1 MHWLEPWLAVFAL
14 VFMSGYK
21 NVNSSK
27 NLVLTTLSLEGL
39 TIRRAEPDDCD
50 AVYEMFT
57 ASTVYSG
64 TLQLPYP
71 SREYW
76 RRRLSENPDN
86 VYYLVGIIEGRIVGM
101 AHVAPS
107 PRLRRRH
114 AGAIGISVHADWQG
128 KGLGKELMS
137 AIVDLADNWLNLTRL
152 ELEVYA
158 DNEAAIRLYERFG
171 FEVEGRLRQHAFRD
185 GQFVDS
191 IVMGR
196 LRATDQN
203 G

>member
-1 MHWLEPWLAVFAL
+1 
-14 VFMSGYK
+14 
-21 NVNSSK
+21 
-27 NLVLTTLSLEGL
+27 LSIEGL
-39 TIRRAEPDDCD
+39 TIRRAEADDCD
-50 AVYEMFT
+50 AIYEMFT

-71 SREYW
+71 SRESW
-76 RRRLSENPDN
+76 RRRLSENTDS
-86 VYYLVGIIEGRIVGM
+86 VYNLVGIIDGQIVGM
-101 AHVAPS
+101 AGVHTFPTK
-107 PRLRRRH
+107 PRRRH
-114 AGAIGISVHADWQG
+114 AGAIGISVREDWQG
-128 KGLGKELMS
+128 KGVGKELMR

-158 DNEAAIRLYERFG
+158 DNQAAIRLYERFG

-196 LRATDQN
+196 IR
-203 G
+203 

>member
-1 MHWLEPWLAVFAL
+1 
-14 VFMSGYK
+14 MSI
-21 NVNSSK
+21 
-27 NLVLTTLSLEGL
+27 ERL
-39 TIRRAEPDDCD
+39 TIRRSEADDCD

-76 RRRLSENPDN
+76 RKRLSENTESTYN
-86 VYYLVGIIEGRIVGM
+86 LVGIIEGRIVGM
-101 AHVAPS
+101 VSVHTFPNR
-107 PRLRRRH
+107 PRRRH
-114 AGAIGISVHADWQG
+114 AGAIGISVHDDWQG
-128 KGLGKELMS
+128 KGVGKELMR

-171 FEVEGRLRQHAFRD
+171 FEVEGRLRQHALRN
-185 GQFVDS
+185 GEFVDS
-191 IVMGR
+191 IIMGR
-196 LRATDQN
+196 LRPSKI
-203 G
+203 

>member
-1 MHWLEPWLAVFAL
+1 
-14 VFMSGYK
+14 MSIE
-21 NVNSSK
+21 S
-27 NLVLTTLSLEGL
+27 L
-39 TIRRAEPDDCD
+39 TIRRAEPDDAD

-76 RRRLSENPDN
+76 RRRLSENTDI

-101 AHVAPS
+101 VHVATF
-107 PRLRRRH
+107 PRPRRKH
-114 AGAIGISVHADWQG
+114 AGEIGISVHEDWQG
-128 KGLGKELMS
+128 KGVGKELMR
-137 AIVDLADNWLNLTRL
+137 AIVDLSDNWLNLTRL

-191 IVMGR
+191 IMMGR
-196 LRATDQN
+196 LR
-203 G
+203 

>member
-1 MHWLEPWLAVFAL
+1 
-14 VFMSGYK
+14 
-21 NVNSSK
+21 
-27 NLVLTTLSLEGL
+27 
-39 TIRRAEPDDCD
+39 
-50 AVYEMFT
+50 MFT

-76 RRRLSENPDN
+76 RRRLSENTDT

-101 AHVAPS
+101 VHVATI
-107 PRLRRRH
+107 PRPRRKH
-114 AGAIGISVHADWQG
+114 AGEIGISVHEDWQG
-128 KGLGKELMS
+128 KGVGKELMR

-191 IVMGR
+191 IMMGR
-196 LRATDQN
+196 IR
-203 G
+203 